1 MRVNAGPEGPAYK
14 LSCRR
19 VLQGVQPSCFGE
31 IETKTSVY
39 GHSTLFRRQRPEA
52 GTGRHMRVVQIE
64 FYDTE
69 TGDTEELIR
78 VWFEKQRRA
87 AMKSS

>member
-1 MRVNAGPEGPAYK
+1 MDT
-14 LSCRR
+14 
-19 VLQGVQPSCFGE
+19 Q
-31 IETKTSVY
+31 
-39 GHSTLFRRQRPEA
+39 HLFDDNLPEA

-64 FYDTE
+64 YYDTE